1 MKIKL
6 LIISAIVLSV
16 ASVFVSCS
24 KGPYKGFE
32 LVGDQVYMKYHQKGI
47 AETGSPKVD
56 DFVTVSMEYRVM
68 NKITSRDTTLFSTRE
83 YPEPITF
90 PLIEPTFKGD
100 IYAGLSF
107 MLVGD
112 SVTLAFPADSFF
124 IKTAGIPEMPEF
136 IEPGSAMYF
145 DIKLISFKTAGEVEA
160 ENKARLQQAKDD
172 ENRLLT
178 EYIASNNITV
188 APLESGLYFVEQKK
202 GVGRLPKEGDMLQL
216 HFSVSLI
223 NGMQLFSSFEQA
235 PIDVE
240 FGKPF
245 DTKGFDEALS
255 YLRKGSKAQII
266 VPSKLAFDS
275 LGRSQMIPPYTTLI
289 YEIEL
294 LKIRDLSEVQAE
306 RAAKAKA
313 EELAK
318 EQAKFGE
325 AARIGKYLR
334 DNNIQKEP
342 LSSGLFYL
350 ETEVGTGAQAVEG
363 KKVKVHYT
371 LYNIEGRKLQS
382 SKDMDRPFE
391 FVLGRGEV
399 IRGWEEGLALMKAG
413 GKARLIVPSELA
425 YGASQRGED
434 IPPYSPLIFD
444 VELLEVN

>member
-6 LIISAIVLSV
+6 LIINAIFISL
-16 ASVFVSCS
+16 ASLFVSCS
-24 KGPYKGFE
+24 QGPYKGFE
-32 LVGDQVYMKYHQKGI
+32 LVGEQVYIKYHQKGDV
-47 AETGSPKVD
+47 ESGSPKVD
-56 DFVTVSMEYRVM
+56 DFVTVSMEYRVK
-68 NKITSRDTTLFSTRE
+68 NKITSQDTTLFSTRE

-107 MLVGD
+107 LVAGD
-112 SVTLAFPADSFF
+112 SVTLAFPADSFYV
-124 IKTAGIPEMPEF
+124 KTAGIPEMPEF
-136 IEPGSAMYF
+136 IEPGTTMYF
-145 DIKLISFKTAGEVEA
+145 DMKLISFKTAEEVET
-160 ENKARLQQAKDD
+160 ENRVKLQQAK
-172 ENRLLT
+172 EEEIRLLA
-178 EYIASNNITV
+178 EYIGANNINV
-188 APLESGLYFVEQKK
+188 APLESGLYFIEQKM
-202 GVGRLPKEGDMLQL
+202 GTGRLPKEGDMLQL
-216 HFSVSLI
+216 HFNVGLV
-223 NGMQLFSSFEQA
+223 NGMQLFSSFEQD

-240 FGKPF
+240 FGKTF
-245 DTKGFDEALS
+245 DTKGFDEALA

-266 VPSKLAFDS
+266 VPSSLAFDS
-275 LGRSQMIPPYTTLI
+275 VGRSQMIPPYTTLV

-294 LKIRDLSEVQAE
+294 LNIRDISQVQAE
-306 RAAKAKA
+306 RAAKARV

-318 EQAKFGE
+318 EQAQFSE
-325 AARIGKYLR
+325 AAKIGKYIK

-342 LSSGLFYL
+342 SPTGLFYI
-350 ETEVGTGAQAVEG
+350 ETEAGTGAQAVEG

-399 IRGWEEGLALMKAG
+399 IQGWEEGVAMMKAG
-413 GKARLIVPSELA
+413 GKARLIVPSALA

-434 IPPYSPLIFD
+434 IPPYSPLVFE